1 MKKLQYTFFIVLA
14 IQTAGFA
21 QDTAAI
27 QTDRP
32 DQTEC
37 PFITPANYFQFE
49 NGFTYE
55 KYDSNS
61 SAIAA
66 PSVLTRYGINNYI
79 ELRLITEF
87 LISTENSNTISG
99 ISPILIGFKT
109 KLFEEKGIIPT
120 TALIAH
126 LGLPKAAS
134 AEYKLNYFYPEFRFS
149 MQHTINQKQSLS
161 YNLGVE
167 WEGVKNT
174 PTYVYTLTSGYSLT
188 EKIGVY
194 TELYGFIPQKEAPDH
209 RADLGMTYLFN
220 HNHQLDISG
229 GIGLSKSSPDY
240 YISLGYSFRF
250 KT

>member
-14 IQTAGFA
+14 IQTAAFA

-37 PFITPANYFQFE
+37 PFITPVNYFQLE

-66 PSVLTRYGINNYI
+66 PSVLTRYGINNFI

-99 ISPILIGFKT
+99 INPILIGFKT

-120 TALIAH
+120 TAFIAH
-126 LGLPKAAS
+126 LGFPKAS
-134 AEYKLNYFYPEFRFS
+134 SPEYRVNYYYPDFRFS
-149 MQHTINQKQSLS
+149 MQHTINQRQSLS
-161 YNLGVE
+161 YNLGME
-167 WEGVKNT
+167 WEGERNR
-174 PTYVYTLTSGYSLT
+174 PTYIYTLTSGYALT
-188 EKIGVY
+188 EKVGVY
-194 TELYGFIPQKEAPDH
+194 MELFGFIPQKENPDH

-220 HNHQLDISG
+220 SNHQLDVSAWIWIVKIVSG
-229 GIGLSKSSPDY
+229 LLFFLGIFVP
-240 YISLGYSFRF
+240 I
-250 KT
+250 